1 MAGSHLSGDSPL
13 SSLDDLPFDDFL
25 FKFLYL
31 LFSAAFT
38 WLLRRKQPRME
49 RRNVFIVG

>member
-13 SSLDDLPFDDFL
+13 SSLDDLSFDDFL
-25 FKFLYL
+25 FKTLSL

-38 WLLRRKQPRME
+38 WLVRRKQPRIA